1 MSGSDLK
8 EIVTGPGTLPHR
20 LNATDGTLEFAA
32 IEPADLKRMT
42 FHDGRD
48 FTSAQV
54 RGPFP
59 LAEVAAIISEAGLKA
74 ASKVNYIFHSAFCCS
89 TLLARCLA
97 IDGKILSLREP
108 NLMLDLANLKRFKHS
123 IYADPE
129 RWTETLSLAISLLA
143 KPMDNS
149 QGVLIKPTNITNNII
164 PDLLDCSPSSRAI
177 LLYSDLRSFLISLI
191 KKGQP
196 GLAYARQTM
205 QILNMDSDFVSG
217 IAGDMGKPL
226 SDLQIIALVWRV
238 QMSVFADVLASFPHG
253 RVASL
258 DSRLLIEDPAGTLRG
273 VIDFYGYEVS
283 ESEIGNITTGPLFH
297 HHAKVTGQPFDAAKR
312 GEETQRI
319 EDEFGKKLDQVVAWE
334 KALNSGRALPWP
346 LPHAL

>member
-8 EIVTGPGTLPHR
+8 EIIIGSGTLPHR
-20 LNATDGTLEFAA
+20 LNATDGTLEFAV
-32 IEPADLKRMT
+32 IEPAEFNRMT

-48 FTSAQV
+48 FTPTQI

-59 LAEVAAIISEAGLKA
+59 LADVAAIVAGAGLKPG
-74 ASKVNYIFHSAFCCS
+74 SKVNYIFHSAFCCS
-89 TLLARCLA
+89 TLLARCLDM
-97 IDGKILSLREP
+97 DGKILSLREP
-108 NLMLDLANLKRFKHS
+108 NLMLDLANLKRFNHP

-129 RWTETLSLAISLLA
+129 RWIETLSLAISLLA
-143 KPMDNS
+143 KPMDNR

-164 PDLLDCSPSSRAI
+164 PDLLESSPASRAI
-177 LLYSDLRSFLISLI
+177 LLYSNLRSFLISLI

-196 GLAYARQTM
+196 GLAYARQTL

-217 IAGDMGKPL
+217 VTGDIGKQL
-226 SDLQIIALVWRV
+226 SDLQIIALVWRL

-258 DSRLLIEDPAGTLRG
+258 DSRLLIEDPAGTLRR
-273 VIDFYGYEVS
+273 VIAFYGYEVS

-297 HHAKVTGQPFDAAKR
+297 QHAKVAGQPFDAAKR
-312 GEETQRI
+312 GEETRRV

-334 KALNSGRALPWP
+334 KTLNSERALPWP